1 MTRTNVSLWVGLV
14 VLAGALVAAW
24 PRTTS
29 AEGTPTVSLRYL
41 SVSGE
46 GATAKAWFDG
56 APTTGMRV
64 QEALD
69 KFAALGFHVAHVT
82 PAARPSVVVV
92 DSVTGTTKE
101 VNAGEQFYVMVLEK
115 RTP

>member
-1 MTRTNVSLWVGLV
+1 V
-14 VLAGALVAAW
+14 
-24 PRTTS
+24 
-29 AEGTPTVSLRYL
+29 ELRYL

-56 APTTGMRV
+56 APTTGLRV

-69 KFAALGFHVAHVT
+69 KFGALGFHVAHVT

-92 DSVTGTTKE
+92 DPAPAGLKDVTS
-101 VNAGEQFYVMVLEK
+101 GEQFYVWVLEK
-115 RTP
+115 LTP